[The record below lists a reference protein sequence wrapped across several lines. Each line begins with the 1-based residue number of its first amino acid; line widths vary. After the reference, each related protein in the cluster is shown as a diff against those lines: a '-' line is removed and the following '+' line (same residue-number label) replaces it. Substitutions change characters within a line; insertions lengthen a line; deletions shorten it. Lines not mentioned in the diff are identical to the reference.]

1 MDGIGAGRSG
11 GPNLPRPRP
20 ALPGMSLISRAV
32 PIDDEPED
40 GNELR
45 DRRDSSYPAGPMPP
59 HERVWRHPSEL
70 GFAAVVAADSAP
82 VNIGR
87 TGRSLLGFSTVAAA
101 LLLVALF
108 VALQPSSPEPD
119 AQDVIALTN
128 SELRIAS
135 LDHPGTIT
143 VDVSTDPPDPV
154 RIRPNEAVGIMLP
167 DGNFLITTMSAI
179 ADVESI
185 DVRLTGGRT
194 VRARVVQT
202 YPDLSVAVLS
212 ISEQSTAA
220 VDPEIDVMS
229 IVPRGVAFDRGQ
241 VVMALVDIPRQLLVS
256 DPIDDVLIA
265 LRSPK
270 MSESELARVSEGAPI
285 VDKSGR
291 LVGLCTHSA
300 GTLGFIPFVEIEEV
314 LAKWISAGGGRTTSR

>member
-1 MDGIGAGRSG
+1 MVSVPG
-11 GPNLPRPRP
+11 GPAVGTLHPRP
-20 ALPGMSLISRAV
+20 ALPRQSLTSRAV

-45 DRRDSSYPAGPMPP
+45 DGRDSSYPSGPMPP

-70 GFAAVVAADSAP
+70 GFAAVFAADSAP

-87 TGRSLLGFSTVAAA
+87 TGRSLLGFSTVAAT

-108 VALQPSSPEPD
+108 VALQPTSPEPD
-119 AQDVIALTN
+119 AEDVIALTN

-135 LDHPGTIT
+135 LDHPASAP
-143 VDVSTDPPDPV
+143 VDVSTNLVGDV
-154 RIRPNEAVGIMLP
+154 TIRPNDAVGIMLP
-167 DGNFLITTMSAI
+167 DGNLLITTMSAI

-202 YPDLSVAVLS
+202 YPELSVAVLS

-229 IVPRGVAFDRGQ
+229 IVPRGVKFDRGQ
-241 VVMALVDIPRQLLVS
+241 LVMALVDIPRQLTVS
-256 DPIDDVLIA
+256 EPIDDVVFA

-270 MSESELARVSEGAPI
+270 MTASDLARVSEGAPI

-300 GTLGFIPFVEIEEV
+300 GTLGFIPFVQIEEA
-314 LAKWISAGGGRTTSR
+314 LAKWINAGGGRTTSR

>member
-1 MDGIGAGRSG
+1 M
-11 GPNLPRPRP
+11 
-20 ALPGMSLISRAV
+20 

-70 GFAAVVAADSAP
+70 GFAAAVAADSAP

-87 TGRSLLGFSTVAAA
+87 TGRSLLGFSTVTAA
-101 LLLVALF
+101 LLLGALF
-108 VALQPSSPEPD
+108 VALQPTAPEPD
-119 AQDVIALTN
+119 AEDVIALTN

-135 LDHPGTIT
+135 LDHPGPLT
-143 VDVSTDPPDPV
+143 VDVSANAPDPASF
-154 RIRPNEAVGIMLP
+154 RPDEAVGIMLP
-167 DGNFLITTMSAI
+167 DGNFLVTTMSAI

-185 DVRLTGGRT
+185 DVRLAGGRT

-212 ISEQSTAA
+212 ISEQSTSG
-220 VDPEIDVMS
+220 VVPEIDVMS
-229 IVPRGVAFDRGQ
+229 IVPRGVEFDRGQ
-241 VVMALVDIPRQLLVS
+241 LVVALVDIPRQLMVS
-256 DPIDDVLIA
+256 DPIDDILIA

-270 MSESELARVSEGAPI
+270 MSDSDLARVSEGAPI

-291 LVGLCTHSA
+291 LVGLCTYSK
-300 GTLGFIPFVEIEEV
+300 GTLGFIPFVQIEEV
-314 LAKWISAGGGRTTSR
+314 LSNWISDGGGRTTSR

>member
-1 MDGIGAGRSG
+1 MDGIGARRSG
-11 GPNLPRPRP
+11 GRNDPRPRP
-20 ALPGMSLISRAV
+20 ALPGMSLISRLV

-40 GNELR
+40 GNEL
-45 DRRDSSYPAGPMPP
+45 RRDSSYPAGPMPP

-87 TGRSLLGFSTVAAA
+87 TGRSLLGFSTVVAA

-108 VALQPSSPEPD
+108 VALQPTSPEP
-119 AQDVIALTN
+119 AAEDVIALTN
-128 SELRIAS
+128 SEFRIAS
-135 LDHPGTIT
+135 LDPPETLT
-143 VDVSTDPPDPV
+143 VNVSTDTPDPV
-154 RIRPNEAVGIMLP
+154 QVRPNDAVGIMLP
-167 DGNFLITTMSAI
+167 DGKFLITTMSAI

-202 YPDLSVAVLS
+202 YPELSVAVLS
-212 ISEQSTAA
+212 ISEESTPGD
-220 VDPEIDVMS
+220 DPEIDVMR
-229 IVPRGVAFDRGQ
+229 IVPRGVKFDRGQ
-241 VVMALVDIPRQLLVS
+241 VVMALVDIPRQLMVS
-256 DPIDDVLIA
+256 DRIDDVLIA

-270 MSESELARVSEGAPI
+270 MSESDLARVSEGAPI

-300 GTLGFIPFVEIEEV
+300 GTLGFIPFLQIEEV
-314 LAKWISAGGGRTTSR
+314 LAQWISGGGGRSKSR